1 LKISDN
7 LRERFKSII
16 GLLGGSK
23 ARPTVNGAEIQE
35 TIQRALASAGLET
48 QSGPMKGVTD
58 TIANSLS
65 AAGLGSTSS
74 STEPKGQRVTL
85 EGVAIKAPGTATEVA
100 SDVPSVTPPLPADSG
115 RSGEFL
121 IGSYS
126 GEAGTRAYRLYV
138 PANSTPAPSEAAP
151 MIVML
156 HGCTQTP
163 EDFAA
168 GTRMNALAERHG
180 FLVLYPAQAANANG
194 QKCWNWFRPED
205 QQRDRGE
212 PSLIAGM
219 TRKIAAEH
227 RVDERRIFA
236 AGLSAG
242 AAMAVILGATYP
254 DVYAAVGA
262 HSGLP
267 FGAAHDM
274 VSAFSAMRG
283 AGRVG
288 GSSMVKVA
296 SVPTIV
302 FHGDADHTV
311 NAKNGATIV
320 EQATSGCV
328 DEARLSSSIEQGVSG
343 VRKYTRTILANG
355 CNQPVVEEWVLHG
368 AGHAW
373 SGGSPEGSF
382 TDSSGPDASSE
393 MVRFF
398 YAQLRAGTA

>member
-1 LKISDN
+1 
-7 LRERFKSII
+7 
-16 GLLGGSK
+16 
-23 ARPTVNGAEIQE
+23 
-35 TIQRALASAGLET
+35 
-48 QSGPMKGVTD
+48 MKGVTD
-58 TIANSLS
+58 SIAHALS

-74 STEPKGQRVTL
+74 STEPKGQSVTL

-121 IGSYS
+121 TGSYS

-138 PANSTPAPSEAAP
+138 PPNSSPAPSEAAP
-151 MIVML
+151 MVVML

-205 QQRDRGE
+205 QERDRGE

-219 TRKIAAEH
+219 TRKVASEY

-267 FGAAHDM
+267 FSAAHDM
-274 VSAFSAMRG
+274 VSAFL
-283 AGRVG
+283 
-288 GSSMVKVA
+288 
-296 SVPTIV
+296 
-302 FHGDADHTV
+302 
-311 NAKNGATIV
+311 
-320 EQATSGCV
+320 
-328 DEARLSSSIEQGVSG
+328 AR
-343 VRKYTRTILANG
+343 
-355 CNQPVVEEWVLHG
+355 
-368 AGHAW
+368 
-373 SGGSPEGSF
+373 
-382 TDSSGPDASSE
+382 
-393 MVRFF
+393 
-398 YAQLRAGTA
+398 